1 MPNPNTDTEQS
12 PIEELIERGRDQG
25 YLVIADIH
33 DVLSNDRDEDEID
46 DIIHNLMDLGISVDE
61 AAPDGENL
69 FTTTENSSD
78 DVAADEAAIALAAVT
93 SEARRTTDPAR
104 MYLREMGGVEL
115 LTRDDEI
122 KIAREIEEGMRDI
135 LKAVAE
141 FPGTV
146 DWLMEQYDNTNKK
159 KKLSDL
165 LVGYLDPDAEI
176 QNPVQIDATKKP
188 PQQTTPRT
196 RGPDPEIAQTRF
208 EALRRVNE
216 KHKKVVERI
225 TKNKRPSRLNK
236 SEQTE
241 LAVSHEK
248 LIDCFSRFKLT
259 PEAHEELLGQP
270 LNAMAEVRRR
280 IKLLFQICVRE
291 SGMPRE
297 TFKELVR
304 VSPPGTIT
312 DMRRHIRGDFP
323 YSSGLFEKKT
333 EIFRHQ
339 RRVNAILND
348 SGVKKFSTLKDIDTR
363 ITKGQRKMESAKRQ
377 MVKANLRLVIS
388 IAKKYNNRGLHFLD
402 LIQEGNIGLMKAVDK
417 FEYRRGY
424 KFSTYATWWIRQAIT
439 RSISDQSR
447 TIRIPVHMFDLVNKH
462 NRIHR
467 QLSQE
472 LGREP
477 TVDELSARMELI
489 LDKIRHIQGISIQPA
504 STDAPIGEDDDASLG
519 DFLKDPYESTPMDQ
533 AESRG
538 LRDVIHER
546 LGELSSR
553 EAKVLRMRFG
563 IGQNTEYTLE
573 EVGRVFNIT
582 RERIRQIEAKA
593 LRHLKSRLTD
603 WNG

>member
-1 MPNPNTDTEQS
+1 
-12 PIEELIERGRDQG
+12 
-25 YLVIADIH
+25 
-33 DVLSNDRDEDEID
+33 
-46 DIIHNLMDLGISVDE
+46 
-61 AAPDGENL
+61 
-69 FTTTENSSD
+69 
-78 DVAADEAAIALAAVT
+78 
-93 SEARRTTDPAR
+93 
-104 MYLREMGGVEL
+104 
-115 LTRDDEI
+115 
-122 KIAREIEEGMRDI
+122 
-135 LKAVAE
+135 
-141 FPGTV
+141 
-146 DWLMEQYDNTNKK
+146 
-159 KKLSDL
+159 
-165 LVGYLDPDAEI
+165 
-176 QNPVQIDATKKP
+176 
-188 PQQTTPRT
+188 
-196 RGPDPEIAQTRF
+196 
-208 EALRRVNE
+208 
-216 KHKKVVERI
+216 
-225 TKNKRPSRLNK
+225 
-236 SEQTE
+236 
-241 LAVSHEK
+241 
-248 LIDCFSRFKLT
+248 
-259 PEAHEELLGQP
+259 
-270 LNAMAEVRRR
+270 
-280 IKLLFQICVRE
+280 
-291 SGMPRE
+291 MPRA

-304 VSPPGTIT
+304 VSPPGTIS
-312 DMRRHIRGDFP
+312 DMRHHIRGDFP
-323 YSSGLFEKKT
+323 YSIGLLEKKT

>member
-146 DWLMEQYDNTNKK
+146 DWLIEQYDGTNKK

-208 EALRRVNE
+208 ERLRKINE

-225 TKNKRPSRLNK
+225 TKGKRPSRLNK
-236 SEQTE
+236 TERSEIE
-241 LAVSHEK
+241 ASSDK

-270 LNAMAEVRRR
+270 LNAMGEVRRR
-280 IKLLFQICVRE
+280 IKLLFQICVKE
-291 SGMPRE
+291 SGMPKN
-297 TFKELVR
+297 TFRDLVR
-304 VSPPGTIT
+304 ITPPGTMIA
-312 DMRRHIRGDFP
+312 MRRQIRGDFP
-323 YSSGLFEKKT
+323 YSSGLIEKKT
-333 EIFRHQ
+333 EIYRHQ
-339 RRVNAILND
+339 RRVNAILNG
-348 SGVKKFSTLKDIDTR
+348 SGLKKYSSLKDIDAR

-477 TVDELSARMELI
+477 TIDELSARMELI
-489 LDKIRHIQGISIQPA
+489 MDKIRHIQGISIQPA

-533 AESRG
+533 AETRG

>member
-1 MPNPNTDTEQS
+1 MPTPNTDAEQS

-25 YLVIADIH
+25 YLLIADIH

-61 AAPDGENL
+61 AAPDGESL
-69 FTTTENSSD
+69 FNTTENSSD

-146 DWLMEQYDNTNKK
+146 SWLIEQYDNTNKK
-159 KKLSDL
+159 RKLSDL

-196 RGPDPEIAQTRF
+196 RGPDPEIAKSRF
-208 EALRRVNE
+208 EELRRVNE
-216 KHKKVVERI
+216 KHNKVVERI

-236 SEQTE
+236 TEQAE
-241 LAVSHEK
+241 IKASNDK

-280 IKLLFQICVRE
+280 IRLLYQICVRE
-291 SGMPRE
+291 SGMPRD

-304 VSPPGTIT
+304 VSPPGTLVE
-312 DMRRHIRGDFP
+312 MRRHVRGDYP
-323 YSSGLFEKKT
+323 YSSGMLEKKT
-333 EIFRHQ
+333 EIYRHQ

-348 SGVKKFSTLKDIDTR
+348 SGVKKFSTLKNIDAR
-363 ITKGQRKMESAKRQ
+363 ITQGQRKMESAKRQ

-533 AESRG
+533 AETRG

>member
-146 DWLMEQYDNTNKK
+146 DWLIDQYDNTNKK

-208 EALRRVNE
+208 EALRKVNE
-216 KHKKVVERI
+216 KHRKVVERI

-236 SEQTE
+236 SEQAE
-241 LAVSHEK
+241 LAGSHEK

-297 TFKELVR
+297 TFKDLVR
-304 VSPPGTIT
+304 ISPPGTIT

-323 YSSGLFEKKT
+323 YSIGLLEKKT

>member
-69 FTTTENSSD
+69 FTTTENASD

-146 DWLMEQYDNTNKK
+146 DWLIEQYDNTNKK

-208 EALRRVNE
+208 EALRRINE
-216 KHKKVVERI
+216 KHKRVVDRI

-236 SEQTE
+236 SELGE
-241 LAVSHEK
+241 IAASSDK

-291 SGMPRE
+291 SGMPRD
-297 TFKELVR
+297 TFNELVR

-312 DMRRHIRGDFP
+312 EMRRHIRGNCL
-323 YSSGLFEKKT
+323 YSSGLLDKKT
-333 EIFRHQ
+333 EIYRHQ

-348 SGVKKFSTLKDIDTR
+348 SGLKKFSILKDIDTR
-363 ITKGQRKMESAKRQ
+363 ISKGQRKMERAKRQ

-477 TVDELSARMELI
+477 TLDELAARMELI

>member
-25 YLVIADIH
+25 YLLIADIH

-61 AAPDGENL
+61 AAPDGQSL
-69 FTTTENSSD
+69 FNTTENSSD

-146 DWLMEQYDNTNKK
+146 GWLIEQYDNTQKK

-208 EALRRVNE
+208 EELQKINE
-216 KHKKVVERI
+216 IHKKVVDRI

-236 SEQTE
+236 TE
-241 LAVSHEK
+241 RAEIEASNDT

-291 SGMPRE
+291 SGMPKE
-297 TFKELVR
+297 TFRELVR
-304 VSPPGTIT
+304 VSPPGTLVE
-312 DMRRHIRGDFP
+312 MRHHIRGEFP
-323 YSSGLFEKKT
+323 YSSGMFEKKT
-333 EIFRHQ
+333 EIYRHQ

-348 SGVKKFSTLKDIDTR
+348 SGLKKFSSLKDIDTR

-477 TVDELSARMELI
+477 TLDELAARMELI

-533 AESRG
+533 AETRG

>member
-1 MPNPNTDTEQS
+1 MPTPNTDAEQS

-25 YLVIADIH
+25 YLLIADIH

-61 AAPDGENL
+61 AAPDGESL
-69 FTTTENSSD
+69 FNTTENSSD

-146 DWLMEQYDNTNKK
+146 SWLIEQYDNTNKK
-159 KKLSDL
+159 RKLSDL

-196 RGPDPEIAQTRF
+196 RGPDPEIAKSRF
-208 EALRRVNE
+208 EELRKVNE
-216 KHKKVVERI
+216 KHNKVVERI

-236 SEQTE
+236 TEQAE
-241 LAVSHEK
+241 IEASKDK

-280 IKLLFQICVRE
+280 IRLLYQICVRE
-291 SGMPRE
+291 SGMPRD

-304 VSPPGTIT
+304 VSPPGTLVE
-312 DMRRHIRGDFP
+312 MRRHIRGDSP

-333 EIFRHQ
+333 EIYRHQ

-477 TVDELSARMELI
+477 TLDELAARMELI

>member
-69 FTTTENSSD
+69 FTTTENASD

-146 DWLMEQYDNTNKK
+146 DWLIEQYDNTNKK

-208 EALRRVNE
+208 EALRRINE
-216 KHKKVVERI
+216 KHKRVVDRI

-236 SEQTE
+236 TE
-241 LAVSHEK
+241 LGEIAASSDK

-297 TFKELVR
+297 TFNQLVR

-312 DMRRHIRGDFP
+312 EMRHHIRGNFP
-323 YSSGLFEKKT
+323 YSSGLLEKKT
-333 EIFRHQ
+333 EIYRHQ
-339 RRVNAILND
+339 RRVNAILNE
-348 SGVKKFSTLKDIDTR
+348 SGLKKFSTLKDIDSR
-363 ITKGQRKMESAKRQ
+363 ILKGQRKMEHAKRQ

-477 TVDELSARMELI
+477 TLDELAARMELI

>member
-1 MPNPNTDTEQS
+1 MPTPNTDAEQS

-25 YLVIADIH
+25 YLLIADIH

-61 AAPDGENL
+61 AAPDGESL
-69 FTTTENSSD
+69 FNTTENSSD

-146 DWLMEQYDNTNKK
+146 SWLIEQYDNTNKK
-159 KKLSDL
+159 RKLSDL

-196 RGPDPEIAQTRF
+196 RGPDPEIAKSRF
-208 EALRRVNE
+208 EELRKVSE
-216 KHKKVVERI
+216 KHNKVVERI

-236 SEQTE
+236 TEQAE
-241 LAVSHEK
+241 IEASKDK

-280 IKLLFQICVRE
+280 IRLLYQICVRE
-291 SGMPRE
+291 SGMTRD

-304 VSPPGTIT
+304 VSPPGTLVE
-312 DMRRHIRGDFP
+312 MRRHVRGDFP
-323 YSSGLFEKKT
+323 YSCGLFEKKT
-333 EIFRHQ
+333 EIYRHQ

-533 AESRG
+533 AETRG